1 LRENAA
7 MFSWGLKEV
16 ARRRLEA
23 EKLQRKADEIFASD
37 DQTAAEMIFAGKPDS
52 ANKNKN
58 EN

>member
-1 LRENAA
+1 